1 MLAVVVA
8 CVLVFVVFYDDI
20 FKDDE
25 VAAGTAVAGQAVDLS
40 ERSTPSAIMAAS
52 MANVGSAESLVGS
65 FDMKVD
71 IEADTSS
78 MPEEAAQM
86 FKDPITLSGSLAY
99 KSAEQAGDIKLS
111 LGMMGKNMDIAIR
124 LLGDKAWIGLADQW
138 YEAPPDAQE
147 GLGTSG
153 VNETLASVQKMLS
166 NLSVDPSSWL
176 KDQAPV
182 KEEKIDGVKVLHL
195 SGSNPNWAKML
206 GDLSKIMTSPEYQ
219 NLMSSA
225 GSTIEDL
232 ESQLPSPDELAQMQT
247 QLDAALKNV
256 TIDIWVEKDTARLR
270 KMTMACEVVPPA
282 TGGTGTDG
290 GLAGSLDLSGS
301 GITKLGLV
309 ATVTLDPNK
318 SVDVKA
324 PSSVKTYDQLQ
335 SDIETDPS
343 LLGPLGELLMGMG
356 AGF

>member
-1 MLAVVVA
+1 VVVA
-8 CVLVFVVFYDDI
+8 CVLIFVVFYDNI

-25 VAAGTAVAGQAVDLS
+25 VAAGTTIAGQKVDLS
-40 ERSTPSAIMAAS
+40 EKSTPSAIMAAS
-52 MANVGSAESLVGS
+52 MANVGTAPSLVGS

-78 MPEEAAQM
+78 MPEEMAQM

-111 LGMMGKNMDIAIR
+111 LGMMGQNMDVAIR
-124 LLGDKAWIGLADQW
+124 LLGDRAWIGLADQW
-138 YEAPPDAQE
+138 YEAPPDTQQE
-147 GLGTSG
+147 LATSG
-153 VNETLASVQKMLS
+153 VSETLASVQKMLS

-195 SGSNPNWAKML
+195 SGSNPDWTKML

-219 NLMSSA
+219 SLMSSA
-225 GSTIEDL
+225 GSTVEDL
-232 ESQLPSPDELAQMQT
+232 QSQLPSPDELTQMQT
-247 QLDAALKNV
+247 ELDAALKNV
-256 TIDIWVEKDTARLR
+256 TIDVWVEKDTARLR
-270 KMTMACEVVPPA
+270 KMTMVCDVVPPA
-282 TGGTGTDG
+282 AGDTGLDG

-301 GITKLGLV
+301 GISKLNLQ

-324 PSSVKTYDQLQ
+324 PSSAKPYDQLQ
-335 SDIETDPS
+335 TDIEANPS
-343 LLGPLGELLMGMG
+343 LLGPLGGLLMGMG
-356 AGF
+356 SGF